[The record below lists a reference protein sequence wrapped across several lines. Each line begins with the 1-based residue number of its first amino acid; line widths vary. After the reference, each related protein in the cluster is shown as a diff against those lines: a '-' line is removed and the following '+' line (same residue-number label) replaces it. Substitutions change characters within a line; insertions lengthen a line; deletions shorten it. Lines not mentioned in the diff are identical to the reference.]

1 MEDKVNDLLKVY
13 GYRPVY
19 EYMMAR
25 FKSDYY
31 FLSELFQ
38 KKPEQKVKRE
48 RKPVEK
54 SQTSTIGGN
63 VDASKNAPDTPSST
77 VQQKPEKKPVVKKVI
92 TKPVEHDII
101 ENKIE
106 EKVEED
112 VEDDV
117 EEVEE
122 LTEEEAEAEAD
133 EGQEEHKEEAEDNSG
148 PYVKTSK
155 CKDPSRQKLLND
167 INAKK
172 SELLSK
178 GIQPITLLTEEK
190 MKEWMLKQKLK
201 MNDICKMTGCYQQ
214 QVRDR
219 ARELNLSSPVPKK
232 NQIIIAKSSGRM

>member
-1 MEDKVNDLLKVY
+1 MEEKVDDLLKIY

-19 EYMMAR
+19 EYMLAR

-38 KKPEQKVKRE
+38 KKPEPKVKRE

-54 SQTSTIGGN
+54 PQTSTIGGN
-63 VDASKNAPDTPSST
+63 VDASKNVPDTRSST

-112 VEDDV
+112 VE
-117 EEVEE
+117 EVEE
-122 LTEEEAEAEAD
+122 LAEDEVEAEAEAEAE
-133 EGQEEHKEEAEDNSG
+133 EGEEEHKEEGEDKSG
-148 PYVKTSK
+148 PFIKTSK
-155 CKDPSRQKLLND
+155 CKDPSKNKLTNE

-172 SELLSK
+172 LEHLSK
-178 GIQPITLLTEEK
+178 GIQPITLLTDES
-190 MKEWMLKQKLK
+190 MKDWLENQKLK
-201 MNDICKMTGCYQQ
+201 INDICKMTGCYPQ

-219 ARELNLSSPVPKK
+219 ARDLNLISPVSR
-232 NQIIIAKSSGRM
+232 QQQAIIAKKGGRM